1 MRAVFSFFATIP
13 FLHFSCDSLT
23 VIITLIVTLTAA
35 VIAIIL
41 TRRKHITAIL
51 LTAALCFTAINATLP
66 LLPMN
71 NVEILLHSDGN
82 NGSVVV
88 ISDDISAAVLIG
100 NDKKELNIIR
110 SEILDR
116 NKTASDLTVLC
127 LDDYDDEIIGMAS
140 GFSSAVSLCNDNN
153 GIVGKYFSLDCKNN
167 SVLLT
172 AFDTQI
178 NISDVRNIKENTAN
192 ILWGKSKSV
201 SSSAPCFFINR
212 YSKSKN
218 CVSVYYTDCK
228 ITVTAAGM
236 TVRTVNR

>member
-1 MRAVFSFFATIP
+1 M
-13 FLHFSCDSLT
+13 HFSCDSLT

-71 NVEILLHSDGN
+71 NVEILLHSDGK

-127 LDDYDDEIIGMAS
+127 LDDYDDEIIGTAS
-140 GFSSAVSLCNDNN
+140 GFHMLYHFATTITVLSADT
-153 GIVGKYFSLDCKNN
+153 FH
-167 SVLLT
+167 LT
-172 AFDTQI
+172 
-178 NISDVRNIKENTAN
+178 V
-192 ILWGKSKSV
+192 
-201 SSSAPCFFINR
+201 
-212 YSKSKN
+212 
-218 CVSVYYTDCK
+218 K
-228 ITVTAAGM
+228 IT
-236 TVRTVNR
+236 RYCSQHLIHR